1 MSNAF
6 FASIVGSVLAMQ
18 AHGGMIM
25 FHYPRWSPD
34 GRSLVLTTNVDGG
47 ADEEVWI
54 ISTDGKTRRRL
65 TSNDVGDSGADW
77 APDGQTI
84 IFERQT
90 ANGVKTLAMDLDGS
104 KVRDYTPDPRRLE
117 QLRMKSGELVVEERT
132 TGDGQAIFVR
142 DANGARRI
150 GSARWSEQPSISP
163 DRRYVVFEARQ
174 NPHEILA
181 SNIVL
186 WDVKTNESTILARG
200 TDPSWSPDGRLL
212 LFKTPAANNQ
222 LQIVTLDVSSRATR
236 VLSPGV
242 HPQFSPDGK
251 EIVFMSDDPQRSDV
265 YIVRVDGSGKRCVT
279 CDWR

>member
-1 MSNAF
+1 VSNSF
-6 FASIVGSVLAMQ
+6 VTPILAMVLGLQ
-18 AHGGMIM
+18 AHAGMIM

-47 ADEEVWI
+47 TDEEVWI

-65 TSNDVGDSGADW
+65 TANDVGDSGADW
-77 APDGQTI
+77 SPDGRAI
-84 IFERQT
+84 IFERQGP
-90 ANGVKTLAMDLDGS
+90 AGAKTLAMDLDGS
-104 KVRDYTPDPRRLE
+104 NVRDYTPDPRRLE
-117 QLRMKSGELVVEERT
+117 QLRMKAGELVVEERT

-150 GSARWSEQPSISP
+150 GSARWSEQPSISA
-163 DRRYVVFEARQ
+163 DGRYVVFEERQ
-174 NPHEILA
+174 NPHEVLA
-181 SNIVL
+181 SNIGL
-186 WDVKTNESTILARG
+186 WDVKTNELKVVARG

-222 LQIVTLDVSSRATR
+222 LQIVTLDVSSGSTR

-251 EIVFMSDDPQRSDV
+251 EVVFMADDPQRSDV
-265 YIVRVDGSGKRCVT
+265 YIVRVDGSAKRCVT
-279 CDWR
+279 CNWR

>member
-1 MSNAF
+1 VSNAF
-6 FASIVGSVLAMQ
+6 FASIVGIVLAMQ
-18 AHGGMIM
+18 VHGGMVM

-77 APDGQTI
+77 APDGQTL
-84 IFERQT
+84 IFERHT
-90 ANGVKTLAMDLDGS
+90 ANGVKTLTMDLDGS
-104 KVRDYTPDPRRLE
+104 NVRDYTPDPRRLE
-117 QLRMKSGELVVEERT
+117 QLRTKAGELVVEERT

-142 DANGARRI
+142 DAKGARRI

-163 DRRYVVFEARQ
+163 DGRYVVFEERQ
-174 NPHEILA
+174 NPHEVLA

-186 WDVKTNESTILARG
+186 WELKTNESTVLARG

-212 LFKTPAANNQ
+212 LFKTPAADNQ
-222 LQIVTLDVSSRATR
+222 LQIVTLDPSSRATR

-265 YIVRVDGSGKRCVT
+265 YILRVDGSGKRCVT